1 MASCPLTSS
10 GMSRR
15 RVMSRPD
22 AMFAR
27 LKPSTRPARVLDI
40 QSGRTGRCVARRSAR
55 SAVASAMGEGSCI
68 GQQGEHQHQRGAE
81 EEAGGEPLHLLDE
94 RPPGDGQQEDAGGAG
109 GPARPGPSPQPLVG
123 RGRVDTEAGEGGAG
137 QAEGREYGHGRDQNA
152 MVVETLKVRGA
163 PGITKPSLKV
173 PIQYFLSAT
182 FSTLALK
189 RTGVL
194 PKRVA

>member
-1 MASCPLTSS
+1 MASCPLTSI

-15 RVMSRPD
+15 RVISRPD

-94 RPPGDGQQEDAGGAG
+94 RPPGDGQQEDAGG
-109 GPARPGPSPQPLVG
+109 
-123 RGRVDTEAGEGGAG
+123 GGAG